1 MSVRHMGQTI
11 MMLVVDGFLVAAV
24 YFALFV
30 MPQAAMLLLL
40 FGFPLIA
47 FVNSYIFITDL

>member
-1 MSVRHMGQTI
+1 

-47 FVNSYIFITDL
+47 FEFLYLHTDL